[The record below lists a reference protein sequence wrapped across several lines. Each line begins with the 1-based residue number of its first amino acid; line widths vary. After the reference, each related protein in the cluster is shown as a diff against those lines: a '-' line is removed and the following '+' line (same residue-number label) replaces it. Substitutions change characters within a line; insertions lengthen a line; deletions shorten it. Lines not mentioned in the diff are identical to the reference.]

1 MYLNLLIPKTPIQFS
16 ELPDG
21 DTIILLLKKE
31 EPCSSPHITF
41 FSEEMEC
48 VTIPIINRGDSK
60 RTLVT
65 LYLTQPLKVY
75 EFVSVML
82 KNLKQKLNT
91 KRRLS
96 LQSEAETPIDDSL
109 NDQFRPVVEDMH
121 YKSALIVDDNSINRK
136 VLERIL
142 KIIGVEHI
150 DQASDGLEAVHK
162 FKSNPSHYD
171 IILMDLLMP
180 NMTGKDACGCIRG
193 IEKTQ
198 HLPKCKIVAIT
209 ANIWETRQSLIED
222 YHFDAVLYKPILI
235 DSLRQVLSQ

>member
-1 MYLNLLIPKTPIQFS
+1 MQTLPSDSIIFS
-16 ELPDG
+16 EGLTLRR
-21 DTIILLLKKE
+21 DTIILLLKNE
-31 EPCSSPHITF
+31 EPCSSPQMT

-60 RTLVT
+60 RTLDT

-75 EFVSVML
+75 EFVGVML

-109 NDQFRPVVEDMH
+109 NDQFRPVVED
-121 YKSALIVDDNSINRK
+121 
-136 VLERIL
+136 
-142 KIIGVEHI
+142 
-150 DQASDGLEAVHK
+150 
-162 FKSNPSHYD
+162 
-171 IILMDLLMP
+171 
-180 NMTGKDACGCIRG
+180 
-193 IEKTQ
+193 
-198 HLPKCKIVAIT
+198 
-209 ANIWETRQSLIED
+209 